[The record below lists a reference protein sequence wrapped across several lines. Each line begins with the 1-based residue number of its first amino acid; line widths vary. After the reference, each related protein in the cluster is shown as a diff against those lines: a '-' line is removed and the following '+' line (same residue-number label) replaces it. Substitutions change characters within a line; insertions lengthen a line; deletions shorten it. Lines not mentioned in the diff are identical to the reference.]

1 MGDGIM
7 NNPLTIHYSRFYV
20 RGLYIMIDL
29 QQDIEPQFSGF
40 HDLMKFRVREILIV
54 SSMYDAFVLEQDGR
68 LSEKIMSEY
77 VDLNLSFV
85 PRVRRV
91 SSAQEAFCALR
102 ERSFNL
108 VITMPRIVDM
118 DPFEFG
124 KKVKEFDPTMA
135 VVLLTYNTVELET
148 FARLKKGKGID
159 KIFYWSGDSKILLAI
174 VKYVEDLFNIRE
186 DTRAGVRV
194 ILIVEDSPLYYSS
207 FLPVIYTEI
216 MTQTRL
222 LISESVNAVH
232 RLLRMRARPKIMLA
246 ETFEEA
252 VTIYET
258 YRQNILGVISDIR
271 FPIEGKPDPEAGLK
285 LVEKIKSQSEP
296 PPVLLQSSEP
306 EIQSIASGK
315 NIACLDKNSQN
326 FLHELRTFMQEN
338 FGFGDFIFRYPD
350 GREAGRAKNLQEME
364 QMVLTVPAESLEYH
378 ARRNHISTWLMA
390 RSEFE
395 AANELR
401 PKKTSDYKNIDE
413 AREVL
418 RQTIRHIIETYQH
431 GVIADFQPFKFDPAS
446 DFVKLGAG
454 SLGGKGR
461 GIAFINSLLSQT
473 DAFKNYKHIDIL
485 VPRTTVICTEVFE
498 EFLKI
503 NCLEEFA
510 IKETDDNKIVEAFI
524 KCPLPGRIHS
534 ALKEFLHK
542 VNYPLAVRSSS
553 LLEDSHFIPFAGLY
567 STYMLPNNHPD
578 ITVRLNHLCDA
589 IKLVYGSTF
598 FQSPKAYGKNTNQ
611 RIEEQKMAVII
622 QQVAGEQYGDAFYP
636 VVSGVAQSYNFYPFE
651 RMKPEDGLA
660 CLALGL
666 GKTVVGGG
674 QAYSFSPAYPAMN
687 PVYSSPREFMKKT
700 QSQFYALNLIE
711 NDIHITRDDCS
722 TLKKLDLSRAE
733 ADGSLFFAG
742 STYSI
747 DNQVI
752 RDTLSIPGPRII
764 TFANILKYGLFPLS
778 DILKILLKLG
788 ENAFA
793 CPVEIEFALNLYRNK
808 EKKPRFYFLQIRPWV
823 MGSETFTVVIDNIMK
838 EETLCNTTHALGN
851 GIFEGLHDIIYVDPD
866 KFDVAKTRV
875 IAQEIEKINQKFITE
890 EKHYILSGF
899 GRWGTSDPWLG
910 IPVEWAHIS
919 QAKVI
924 VEANLK
930 DFKVD
935 PSQGSHFF
943 HNITSLRLGYFHVQT
958 EGNEE
963 FVDWKWLKE
972 QPVYEKYDFVNH
984 IRFDKPLTVKID
996 GRSSKGVILKP

>member
-1 MGDGIM
+1 ML
-7 NNPLTIHYSRFYV
+7 N
-20 RGLYIMIDL
+20 L
-29 QQDIEPQFSGF
+29 QQDMDHQFSGF

-77 VDLNLSFV
+77 ADLNLSFV
-85 PRVRRV
+85 PRVTRV
-91 SSAQEAFCALR
+91 SSAEEAFCALR
-102 ERSFNL
+102 ERAFNL

-124 KKVKEFDPTMA
+124 RKVKDFDPGMV
-135 VVLLTYNTVELET
+135 VVLLTYNTVELERLV
-148 FARLKKGKGID
+148 RLKKGKGID

-186 DTRAGVRV
+186 DTGAGVRV

-207 FLPVIYTEI
+207 FLPLIYTEI

-252 VTIYET
+252 VSIFEA

-285 LVEKIKSQSEP
+285 LVEKIKSQAEP

-306 EIQSIASGK
+306 VASVK
-315 NIACLDKNSQN
+315 NIAFLDKNSQN
-326 FLHELRTFMQEN
+326 FLHELRTFIQEN

-350 GREAGRAKNLQEME
+350 GREAGRAKNLHEME
-364 QMVLTVPAESLEYH
+364 QMILTVPAESLDYH

-401 PKKTSDYKNIDE
+401 PKKISDYKNIDE
-413 AREVL
+413 ARDVL
-418 RQTIRHIIETYQH
+418 RKTIRHVIESYQH
-431 GVIADFQPFKFDPAS
+431 GIIADFEAFERES
-446 DFVKLGAG
+446 NFVKLGAG

-461 GIAFINSLLSQT
+461 SIAFINSLLARADT
-473 DAFKNYKHIDIL
+473 FRNYEDIDIL
-485 VPRTTVICTEVFE
+485 VPKSIVICTEVFE
-498 EFLKI
+498 EFLTI
-503 NCLEEFA
+503 NNLEEFA
-510 IKETDDNKIVEAFI
+510 IKETDDDKIVEAFI
-524 KCPLPGRIHS
+524 KCPLPVRIQT
-534 ALKEFLHK
+534 ALKELLDK

-567 STYMLPNNHPD
+567 STYMLPNNNPD
-578 ITVRLNHLCDA
+578 ITVRLTHLCDA
-589 IKLVYGSTF
+589 IKLVYASLYY
-598 FQSPKAYGKNTNQ
+598 QSPKAYGKNTHQ
-611 RIEEQKMAVII
+611 RIEEQKMAVIV
-622 QQVAGEQYGDAFYP
+622 QQIAGEQYGDFMYP

-651 RMKPEDGLA
+651 RMKHEDGFA
-660 CLALGL
+660 CLALGM
-666 GKTVVGGG
+666 GKTIGSGGKV
-674 QAYSFSPAYPAMN
+674 YSFSPAYPAMN
-687 PVYSSPREFMKKT
+687 PLFSSPAEFMKKT
-700 QSQFYALNLIE
+700 QSQFYALNLGE
-711 NDIHITRDDCS
+711 SDFKPGRDDS
-722 TLKKLDLSRAE
+722 YTLKKLDLSRAE
-733 ADGSLFFAG
+733 ADGTLFFTA

-752 RDTLSIPGPRII
+752 RDTISIPGPRII

-778 DILKILLKLG
+778 DILKTLLKLG

-793 CPVEIEFALNLYRNK
+793 CPVEIEFAVNLYRDK
-808 EKKPRFYFLQIRPWV
+808 GKKPQFYFLQIRPWV
-823 MGSETFTVVIDNIMK
+823 TGNENFNVDIDNFMK
-838 EETLCNTTHALGN
+838 EETICTTIHALGN
-851 GIFEGLHDIIYVDPD
+851 GIFEGLQDIIYVDPD
-866 KFDVAKTRV
+866 TFDVSKTLV
-875 IAQEIEKINQKFITE
+875 IAKEIEKINRKFILE
-890 EKHYILSGF
+890 EKEYILAGF

-943 HNITSLRLGYFHVQT
+943 HNITSLRIAYFHVQT
-958 EGNEE
+958 EGGEE
-963 FVDWKWLKE
+963 FIDWKWLKE
-972 QPVYEKYDFVNH
+972 QPLYEKCDFVRH

>member
-1 MGDGIM
+1 
-7 NNPLTIHYSRFYV
+7 
-20 RGLYIMIDL
+20 MIDL
-29 QQDIEPQFSGF
+29 QQDIEHQFSGF

-77 VDLNLSFV
+77 VDLNLSFI
-85 PRVRRV
+85 PRVTRV
-91 SSAQEAFCALR
+91 SSAQEAFRALR
-102 ERSFNL
+102 EKSFDL

-124 KKVKEFDPTMA
+124 RKVKEFDPGMI
-135 VVLLTYNTVELET
+135 VVLLTYSTVELE
-148 FARLKKGKGID
+148 RLVKLKKGRGID

-222 LISESVNAVH
+222 LISESVNALH

-246 ETFEEA
+246 DTFEEA
-252 VTIYET
+252 VHIYET

-271 FPIEGKPDPEAGLK
+271 FPIDGKLDAKAGLK
-285 LVEKIKSQSEP
+285 LVEKIRSQTAEP
-296 PPVLLQSSEP
+296 PPVLLQSSEA
-306 EIQSIASGK
+306 EKQTVASER
-315 NIACLDKNSQN
+315 NIAFLNKNSQN
-326 FLHELRTFMQEN
+326 FLQELRAFMQSN

-350 GREAGRAKNLQEME
+350 GHEVGRAKNLQEME
-364 QMVLTVPAESLEYH
+364 QMLSTVPWESIEYH
-378 ARRNHISTWLMA
+378 SKRNHISTWLMA

-401 PKKTSDYKNIDE
+401 PKKTSDYKNIEE
-413 AREVL
+413 AREAL
-418 RQTIRHIIETYQH
+418 RHAIRHVIESYQQ
-431 GVIADFQPFKFDPAS
+431 GIIADFQPFKFDPHS
-446 DFVKLGAG
+446 NFVKLGAG

-461 GIAFINSLLSQT
+461 GIAFINSLLAQT
-473 DAFKNYKHIDIL
+473 DAFRNYEDIEIL

-503 NCLEEFA
+503 NHLEEFA
-510 IKETDDNKIVEAFI
+510 IKEGDDNKIVEAFI
-524 KCPLPGRIHS
+524 NCPLPARIHS
-534 ALKEFLHK
+534 ALKEFLYK

-578 ITVRLNHLCDA
+578 ITVRLTHLCNA
-589 IKLVYGSTF
+589 IKLVYASTF
-598 FQSPKAYGKNTNQ
+598 YQSPKAYATNTNQ

-622 QQVAGEQYGDAFYP
+622 QQVAGEEHDSFFYP
-636 VVSGVAQSYNFYPFE
+636 VVSGVGQSYNFYPFE
-651 RMKPEDGLA
+651 RMNPKDGIA
-660 CLALGL
+660 HVALGL
-666 GKTVVGGG
+666 GKTVAGGS
-674 QAYSFSPAYPAMN
+674 QVYSFSPAYPAMN

-700 QSQFYALNLIE
+700 QSQFYALNLGS
-711 NDIHITRDDCS
+711 NDFQLRKDDSS
-722 TLKKLDLSRAE
+722 TLKKLDLSQAE
-733 ADGSLFFAG
+733 SDGTLFFVG
-742 STYSI
+742 STYLI

-752 RDTLSIPGPRII
+752 RDTISIPGPRII

-793 CPVEIEFALNLYRNK
+793 CPVEIEFALNLYRDK
-808 EKKPRFYFLQIRPWV
+808 ERKPEFYFLQIRPWV
-823 MGSETFTVVIDNIMK
+823 MGNETFIVDIDNIIPG
-838 EETLCNTTHALGN
+838 ETLCTTHHALGN
-851 GIFEGLHDIIYVDPD
+851 GIFENLYDIVYVDPE
-866 KFDVAKTRV
+866 KFDISKTRV
-875 IAQEIEKINQKFITE
+875 IAQEIGKINQKFLFS
-890 EKHYILSGF
+890 KKNYILIGF
-899 GRWGTSDPWLG
+899 GRWGTADPWLG
-910 IPVEWAHIS
+910 IPVEWSQIS

-924 VEANLK
+924 IESNLK

-943 HNITSLRLGYFHVQT
+943 HNITSLRLGYFHIQT
-958 EGNEE
+958 EAGEE
-963 FVDWKWLKE
+963 FIDWQWIRE
-972 QPVYEKYDFVNH
+972 QSLCDECDFTKH
-984 IRFDKPLTVKID
+984 ICLDKPLKIKID